1 MHTGLPDWW
10 SLFILHLQ
18 NIIHQ
23 LRGSQLNAS
32 STSGWQ
38 CVVGGIN
45 KNSTWPSVD
54 VLLCVLFFFSPP
66 IKPIYLCVHVF
77 IYIHCKI
84 GKIGDIPHTQSHT
97 HITHIY
103 YIYICTVYL
112 CGHQDTSWTI
122 PSTSSQTHN
131 ASHRKIAE
139 TNSWATGVL
148 DHCCHRLLVDRGS
161 HDETGTLHS
170 FLGVSV
176 AACVFYHRKSQGWS
190 IKCSNMLPSKCEVS
204 SYHQPYLCAPK
215 FHQLGTHIPKNIG
228 CQIWYASIT
237 PTILEL

>member
-45 KNSTWPSVD
+45 KNSTWPSVG

-77 IYIHCKI
+77 IYIHYKI
-84 GKIGDIPHTQSHT
+84 GKIGDIPHTHSHT
-97 HITHIY
+97 HIT
-103 YIYICTVYL
+103 YIYIYIIYIYMHCIFMWPLRHKLDHSKHLLTNTQ
-112 CGHQDTSWTI
+112 CI
-122 PSTSSQTHN
+122 SQKN
-131 ASHRKIAE
+131 CWNQLLSHR
-139 TNSWATGVL
+139 SPWS
-148 DHCCHRLLVDRGS
+148 LLPQAAGGPWKPWWDWNTPLVPGCQRS
-161 HDETGTLHS
+161 
-170 FLGVSV
+170 SV
-176 AACVFYHRKSQGWS
+176 CF
-190 IKCSNMLPSKCEVS
+190 LPSKISRLE
-204 SYHQPYLCAPK
+204 HQMFKDVTIQMRSVLLP
-215 FHQLGTHIPKNIG
+215 
-228 CQIWYASIT
+228 
-237 PTILEL
+237 PTIFMCSQIQSIRHSHP

>member
-1 MHTGLPDWW
+1 MAM
-10 SLFILHLQ
+10 
-18 NIIHQ
+18 
-23 LRGSQLNAS
+23 RGRWDQQELNVAFC
-32 STSGWQ
+32 G
-38 CVVGGIN
+38 CFALCF
-45 KNSTWPSVD
+45 
-54 VLLCVLFFFSPP
+54 VLLLASHKTHISMCA
-66 IKPIYLCVHVF
+66 C
-77 IYIHCKI
+77 IYIHTLQNWQNWWHST
-84 GKIGDIPHTQSHT
+84 HTVTHT
-97 HITHIY
+97 YNTYNI
-103 YIYICTVYL
+103 YIYVCTAYL

-190 IKCSNMLPSKCEVS
+190 IKCSKMLPSKCEVS